1 MRFKQEG
8 TFADY
13 FQIGNT
19 YCSVSKPKEVLEEF
33 AVITLHGLPRSLLQG
48 LLCGRAT
55 RTQNSFEDKT
65 WIKPCQR
72 LGVLKQVLKDLGIS
86 NAS

>member
-1 MRFKQEG
+1 MWLEQEG

-33 AVITLHGLPRSLLQG
+33 AAITLHELPRSLLQG
-48 LLCGRAT
+48 LLCGKAT
-55 RTQNSFEDKT
+55 RT
-65 WIKPCQR
+65 
-72 LGVLKQVLKDLGIS
+72 
-86 NAS
+86 